1 MGRICTI
8 AIHERGTGKTT
19 VSAHVAVLASEQRS
33 KTLPVDLGWRP
44 NSKAQNETVAR
55 FRSELGEFMIPHA
68 LAESAT
74 IADAAHWHKPVW
86 RSARTGSRWK
96 AGRDARQALSW
107 VLGRPITT
115 REVAQ

>member
-19 VSAHVAVLASEQRS
+19 VAHLAFLASEQGS

-68 LAESAT
+68 LAESAAT
-74 IADAAHWHKPVW
+74 ADAAHSHKPVW
-86 RSARTGSRWK
+86 RSARTGSQRK

-107 VLGRPITT
+107 VLELTIITT
-115 REVAQ
+115 EVAQ